1 MFGVTELVRR
11 KLLNQL
17 EIICCIYTPYLV
29 WRANIWYGKP
39 KVGSVVVGHP
49 EMVTARGSL
58 ISHEIV
64 SRSHLTIQQ
73 CVTTA
78 QFEVLTLI
86 TTRNFRCQ
94 QLCSQQCCTYVTAS
108 EQPHIEI
115 PSPPFPISHSGWGV
129 KRLETDVFFT

>member
-1 MFGVTELVRR
+1 MIFLGGEVFGATELVRR
-11 KLLNQL
+11 ELLNQL

-29 WRANIWYGKP
+29 WRAKIWYGKS
-39 KVGSVVVGHP
+39 KVRSVVIGHP

-78 QFEVLTLI
+78 HFEVLTLI
-86 TTRNFRCQ
+86 TTRKFRRQ
-94 QLCSQQCCTYVTAS
+94 QLCSPTKLYMC
-108 EQPHIEI
+108 H
-115 PSPPFPISHSGWGV
+115 G
-129 KRLETDVFFT
+129 